1 MDENEKKE
9 PMDSPREDQ
18 QEGTNGQQLPEDS
31 HEEEYSFVKEV
42 IKDKPLDRRTVL
54 KRMGWIAGAAVLF
67 GLIAALVF
75 SFTISAADQ
84 YKEKKDRAPKVNI
97 PQEEE
102 PSGEEEPGDD
112 EEAEETPQEPVEVRA
127 DFTLEDYA
135 NLYKD
140 MIQQAQEPKKALV
153 TVTGNT
159 SGVDWFNNP
168 SESQRQISG
177 LIVANNGEDLFVLT
191 EYRVVDNVDRI
202 QITFCDNTTVDARF
216 QKADSNTDL
225 SILKVPLSEV
235 PQETQNSITVATLGS
250 SYGVNQGEP
259 VIAIGSPMGYS
270 DSIAY
275 GLITSVTNTV
285 NVVDGEYNLL
295 TTDIMG
301 SSDGSGILV
310 NLNGEVVGVIAQSYG
325 LENSKNIVTALAISQ
340 IKELIEQLSNNT
352 DNPYAGIKGMNVT
365 EEIAANTGMPKGVF
379 VDMIA
384 EDSPAMQAG
393 IQKADVITA
402 VKGNEV
408 ATVKQ
413 YQSELK
419 KCGVGEVIKIKVM
432 RKGAEG
438 YVELEYDVTLTA
450 S

>member
-9 PMDSPREDQ
+9 LMENPDKEHLEEAEKEREG
-18 QEGTNGQQLPEDS
+18 ETPEE
-31 HEEEYSFVKEV
+31 HEEAYSFVKET
-42 IKDKPLDRRTVL
+42 IKEKPLDRRTVL
-54 KRMGWIAGAAVLF
+54 RRAGWIAGAAVLF
-67 GLIAALVF
+67 GVIAALVF
-75 SFTISAADQ
+75 SITISGIDK
-84 YKEKKDRAPKVNI
+84 YREDKESAPKVNI
-97 PQEEE
+97 PQDEE
-102 PSGEEEPGDD
+102 PSGEED
-112 EEAEETPQEPVEVRA
+112 EETPPEEESQAPVQEPAE
-127 DFTLEDYA
+127 FTLADYS

-140 MIQQAQEPKKALV
+140 MVQQAQEPKKAIV
-153 TVTGNT
+153 TVIGNT
-159 SGVDWFNNP
+159 SGTDWFNNP
-168 SESQRQISG
+168 SESQKQILG
-177 LIVANNGEDLFVLT
+177 LIVANNGQDLFVLT

-202 QITFCDNTTVDARF
+202 QITFCDGSTVDARF
-216 QKADSNTDL
+216 QKTDSNTGL
-225 SILKVPLSEV
+225 TVLKVPLSEIS
-235 PQETQNSITVATLGS
+235 QESQNCLSVASLGS
-250 SYGVNQGEP
+250 SYSVSQGEP

-275 GLITSVTNTV
+275 GLITSVSNTV

-310 NLNGEVVGVIAQSYG
+310 NLNGEVVGVIAQSFG
-325 LENSKNIVTALAISQ
+325 LEDSRNIVTALAISQ

-352 DNPYAGIKGMNVT
+352 DNPYAGIRGMDVT
-365 EEIAANTGMPKGVF
+365 DEIAANTGMPKGVF

-402 VKGNEV
+402 VKENEV
-408 ATVKQ
+408 VTVKQ
-413 YQSELK
+413 YQNELK
-419 KCGVGEVIKIKVM
+419 KCSVGEMIKIKVM

-438 YVELEYDVTLTA
+438 YVELEFDVTLTA